1 VEVFMAHRAG
11 RRARRVS
18 LIAVAAL
25 AVTGVVA
32 CATSRQ
38 AQFVPGGGASATSAG
53 TANATATA
61 LPPAAATAA
70 HTMFTL
76 SAVGD
81 TIMASAPKYL
91 PPRGGADFF
100 TPVADALR
108 SDLQMANLEEP
119 LTSVA
124 ASTKCG
130 AALGTTCF
138 AFRAPPSYAGV
149 LKESGFDLVNIANNH
164 ALDFGQTGHAET
176 EQALTNAEVKYTG
189 PPGTITKTTVKGV
202 RIAVLGFA
210 PYPWANDLR
219 DIDAAA
225 RLVRTAAKSAD
236 VVIVQAHMGAE
247 GAAYQHVHPGVQT
260 FLGENR
266 GDAIAFSHAM
276 IDAGAS
282 IVIGHGPHVLRG
294 MEFYRGHLI
303 AYSLGNFAGYHALSV
318 NNVTGVSAVLRVTMR
333 GDGSLVGATI
343 VPTSMVT
350 PGVPRLDP
358 GDRAIDMVRSLTNE
372 DFPRTGARIATD
384 GAITPPGP

>member
-1 VEVFMAHRAG
+1 MAHRAS
-11 RRARRVS
+11 RWARSLS

-25 AVTGVVA
+25 AVTAGA
-32 CATSRQ
+32 CSTSAR
-38 AQFVPGGGASATSAG
+38 FVPG
-53 TANATATA
+53 ATATGSSK
-61 LPPAAATAA
+61 ATASPGPSA
-70 HTMFTL
+70 SAADTTFTL

-81 TIMASAPKYL
+81 TIMASAPKFL
-91 PPRGGADFF
+91 PPHGGADFF
-100 TPVADALR
+100 APVADALH

-119 LTSVA
+119 LTNVA
-124 ASTKCG
+124 TSTKCG
-130 AALGTTCF
+130 TALGTTCF
-138 AFRAPPSYAGV
+138 AFRAPTSYADV
-149 LKESGFDLVNIANNH
+149 LKDSGFDLVNIANNH
-164 ALDFGQTGHAET
+164 AIDFGQNGHAET
-176 EQALTNAEVKYTG
+176 ERALTDAGVKYTG
-189 PPGTITKTTVKGV
+189 PPGMITTTTVKGA

-219 DIDAAA
+219 DIDDAA

-247 GAAYQHVHPGVQT
+247 GAAYQHVRLGVQT

-294 MEFYRGHLI
+294 MEFYKGHLI
-303 AYSLGNFAGYHALSV
+303 AYSLGNFAGYHALSI

-333 GDGSLVGATI
+333 RDGSFVGATM
-343 VPTSMVT
+343 VPTSMVA

-358 GDRAIDMVRSLTNE
+358 RDRAIDMVRSLSHE
-372 DFPRTGARIATD
+372 DFPVTGVQIAAS
-384 GAITPPGP
+384 GAITPPAA